1 MELIIYIACAIG
13 AACIANE
20 KGRSGIGYFILGLLL
35 PLIGLLIAI
44 GMPVK
49 VQAPKIYV
57 DEPIGGIVGGV
68 ILRAIMAFG
77 IITLVIVVFGLLTRG
92 MP

>member
-1 MELIIYIACAIG
+1 MELIIWLACAIG

-35 PLIGLLIAI
+35 PIIGLLIAI

-49 VQAPKIYV
+49 VQAPKIYM
-57 DEPIGGIVGGV
+57 DEPPNVVIGGV
-68 ILRAIMAFG
+68 ILRAFMVLG
-77 IITLVIVVFGLLTRG
+77 TITLIVVVLGLLARI
-92 MP
+92 P